1 MTDVFSRLKENRFS
15 DSAVGVCSVCSSH
28 PLVIEAAVLLA
39 GRTGK
44 PFLIEATAN
53 QVNQYGG
60 YTGLVPDAFIAL
72 VYRLCAENNVDQE
85 LVVLGGDHLGPYPWR
100 GLPAEQAMQEAER
113 LVREFVRA
121 GAGKIHL
128 DASMPLADDSG
139 GVLDRAVA
147 AARAVQL
154 CRAAEEESRLCQ
166 RVPPVYV
173 IGTEVPVPGG
183 EATAGTAETAPAPT
197 RPEDFSDTVS
207 LYRRLFH
214 EAGLDD
220 AWSRVIAVVVQ
231 PGIDFDALHIHPYRH
246 DRAARLSGALAEAPG
261 LVFEGHSTDY
271 QSTGALRALVE
282 DGFAILKAGP
292 ELTFA
297 LREALFGL
305 ETIEQVLSGGK
316 AGVSRL
322 SAAVFETMQ
331 EKPQSWKGYYPE
343 GDRLAFCMTY
353 GYSDR
358 MRYYWHEPRVAD
370 AVRKLLDSL
379 DRVAIPPQLISQFVP
394 HVGPVEDLPRA
405 ARSAKELLLRSVQ
418 ARLLRYTQAC
428 TPAASRSAEVPA

>member
-1 MTDVFSRLKENRFS
+1 MTDVFSRLRENRS
-15 DSAVGVCSVCSSH
+15 SGAAVGACSVCSSH
-28 PLVIEAAVLLA
+28 PLVIEAAVRLA

-44 PFLIEATAN
+44 PFLVEATAN
-53 QVNQYGG
+53 QVNQHGG

-72 VYRLCAENNVDQE
+72 VNRLCRENDVDQE

-100 GLPAEQAMQEAER
+100 AMPVALAMPEAER

-128 DASMPLADDSG
+128 DASMPLADDAG
-139 GVLDRAVA
+139 GALDRAA
-147 AARAVQL
+147 AAVRAVRL
-154 CRAAEEESRLCQ
+154 CRAAEEESRLRQ

-183 EATAGTAETAPAPT
+183 EAIAGTAGAAPAPT
-197 RPEDFSDTVS
+197 RPEDFRDTVV
-207 LYRRLFH
+207 LHKQLFH

-231 PGIDFDALHIHPYRH
+231 PGIDFDALTIHPYRH
-246 DRAARLSGALAEAPG
+246 DPAAGLVGALADAPG

-282 DGFAILKAGP
+282 DGFAILKVGP

-305 ETIEQVLSGGK
+305 EAIEGALSGGK
-316 AGVSRL
+316 AGASRL
-322 SAAVFETMQ
+322 SATVFEAMQ

-358 MRYYWHEPRVAD
+358 MRYYWNEPRVAS
-370 AVRKLLDSL
+370 AVRKLLGGL
-379 DRVAIPPQLISQFVP
+379 DRVAIPPQLISQFIP
-394 HVGPVEDLPRA
+394 HIGPVEDLPPA
-405 ARSAKELLLRSVQ
+405 ARSPKELLLRAVQ
-418 ARLLRYTQAC
+418 ARLLRYVRAC
-428 TPAASRSAEVPA
+428 TPESSRKTEVLA